1 MTNTTRFR
9 LCFSEIL
16 FSSTRTIVCS
26 EALLCCSHPTRQ
38 VPSYHSHRVFLLDM
52 LLFPDAQ
59 LVVLVSSLAAAE
71 FSTSLSNGRMMSTSE
86 PPTLSLSPLV
96 FSVRG
101 LSLRNASC
109 ASLGY
114 TRTAWEQLPCPVLSA
129 ASDTVNLA
137 VCEGALSPRSSFGAA
152 YKFGTMNATVRICIS
167 SHLLKLSA
175 SLRTGGQ
182 CYSHHVLSR
191 HSFFIIIFIAPGFSF
206 FPHCARPFWF
216 FPFPICARASD
227 ECNSTLRL
235 SRCGSTALL

>member
-1 MTNTTRFR
+1 MLQASN
-9 LCFSEIL
+9 S
-16 FSSTRTIVCS
+16 SST
-26 EALLCCSHPTRQ
+26 
-38 VPSYHSHRVFLLDM
+38 FL
-52 LLFPDAQ
+52 
-59 LVVLVSSLAAAE
+59 SLAPGFSARHGAFPGRPVGVLPNSLATAE
-71 FSTSLSNGRMMSTSE
+71 LSTSLSNGRMMSTSE

-109 ASLGY
+109 SSLGY
-114 TRTAWEQLPCPVLSA
+114 SRTAWEQLPCPVLSA

-167 SHLLKLSA
+167 HLLKLSA

-191 HSFFIIIFIAPGFSF
+191 HSFFIIIFNAPGFHFS
-206 FPHCARPFWF
+206 PIARARFGF

-235 SRCGSTALL
+235 SRCSTALL